1 MPTLTSPTRLE
12 ERLRPAGGG
21 RPPQDPVTFG
31 GGGGRGPEGDPAE
44 TWKLAVW
51 VGLAGIVMF
60 FSAIV
65 SAMIVRRGGGNWHT
79 VDMPQA
85 LWVSTFLLL
94 SSSAAYEVAR
104 RQLGGGSLEKLR
116 RWLVISLALGLG
128 FLVAQAVGWSQLI
141 YRGVFVGES
150 ASGSFFY
157 ILTAAHGLHVTGGL
171 ITLAY
176 VTWRARSPRPW
187 PTRSAAIDAA
197 GVYWHFMDALW
208 LALLL
213 VLVVYG

>member
-1 MPTLTSPTRLE
+1 MPF
-12 ERLRPAGGG
+12 G
-21 RPPQDPVTFG
+21 G

-85 LWVSTFLLL
+85 LWLSTVVLLC
-94 SSSAAYEVAR
+94 SSAAYEIAR
-104 RQLGGGSLEKLR
+104 RQLRGGSIEKLR
-116 RWLVISLALGLG
+116 VWLVVALALGFG
-128 FLVAQAVGWSQLI
+128 FLVAQGVGWAQLI
-141 YRGVFVGES
+141 QRGVFVGES
-150 ASGSFFY
+150 TSGSFFY
-157 ILTAAHGLHVTGGL
+157 ILTAAHGLHVTGGML
-171 ITLAY
+171 TLAY
-176 VTWRARSPRPW
+176 VTWRARSAKPW

-197 GVYWHFMDALW
+197 GIYWHFMDVLW